1 MDTRLHGVFC
11 IRRTD
16 TSISNAMA
24 STQSSYKDIVKQI
37 QELQKQA
44 DKLKAEERSKVLQE
58 VREQISAFEFTAA
71 ELGFKG
77 KASLAGKKVPTRYK
91 DDKGNTWTG
100 RGHRPGWLKA
110 AIEKGAK
117 LEDFLVA
124 A

>member
-1 MDTRLHGVFC
+1 
-11 IRRTD
+11 
-16 TSISNAMA
+16 MA

-77 KASLAGKKVPTRYK
+77 KASPAGKKVPVRYK

-110 AIEKGAK
+110 AIDSGAK
-117 LEDFLVA
+117 LDDFLVA